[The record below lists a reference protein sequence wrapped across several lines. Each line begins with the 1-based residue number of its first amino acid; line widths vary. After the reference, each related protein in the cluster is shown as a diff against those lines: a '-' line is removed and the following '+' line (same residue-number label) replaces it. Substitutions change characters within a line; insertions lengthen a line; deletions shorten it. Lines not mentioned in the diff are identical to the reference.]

1 MFGFSLAVVT
11 LQFVVA
17 MGTTDSTDV
26 VTNTFGGL
34 AGLTLY
40 RLLDKI
46 ISTTILDRVITV
58 IGLVFCVT
66 FLGLRVLV
74 LQVRY

>member
-1 MFGFSLAVVT
+1 M
-11 LQFVVA
+11 
-17 MGTTDSTDV
+17 

-34 AGLTLY
+34 AGLVLY

-58 IGLVFCVT
+58 IGLVFFVA

-74 LQVRY
+74 FQVRY